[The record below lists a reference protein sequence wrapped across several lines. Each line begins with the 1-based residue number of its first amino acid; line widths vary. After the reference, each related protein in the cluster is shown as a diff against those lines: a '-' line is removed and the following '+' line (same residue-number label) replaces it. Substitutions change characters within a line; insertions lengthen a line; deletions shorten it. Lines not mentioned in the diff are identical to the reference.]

1 MVEEILLVKAP
12 KILIFTRE
20 PHIKTDQG
28 CRVVTVAEIAPI
40 LLIDKA
46 TMDEYMTFSASG
58 QVIRSPYHQQ
68 LCSNRQLQKNR
79 RLRTNR

>member
-12 KILIFTRE
+12 KIFIFTRE

-40 LLIDKA
+40 LL
-46 TMDEYMTFSASG
+46 
-58 QVIRSPYHQQ
+58 RSPT
-68 LCSNRQLQKNR
+68 SSGKN
-79 RLRTNR
+79 LAINLSFPVIEHVFEYPATIMTCLLDQYTPLIP